1 MPQQSEANAVQPGS
15 RSGVEAIVMNAS
27 GCGAMVKDYAH
38 LLRDD
43 PAYASKAKRVV
54 ALTRDLS
61 EYLATERDALA
72 ARCAAAAGT
81 PSVPQRISFHPPC
94 TLQHGQQVR
103 GVVEALLTAC
113 GAELLPVAESHLC
126 CGSAGTYSV
135 LQADLSKQ
143 LRTRKLGHLQA
154 GAPQMIVSANIGC
167 LTHLQAG
174 TAVPVRHWVEWV
186 DQALSQSAVTHAI
199 A

>member
-1 MPQQSEANAVQPGS
+1 
-15 RSGVEAIVMNAS
+15 MNAS

-43 PAYASKAKRVV
+43 PAYASKAKRVA

-61 EYLATERDALA
+61 EYLATDRDALA
-72 ARCAAAAGT
+72 ARCAAVAGA
-81 PSVPQRISFHPPC
+81 PGVPQRISFHPPC

-143 LRTRKLGHLQA
+143 LRARKLGHLQA
-154 GAPQMIVSANIGC
+154 QAPQMIVSANIGC

-186 DQALSQSAVTHAI
+186 DQVLSRRAVTHAI